1 MLKCSPQ
8 NESCFYHLKPAR
20 IRRITRLPMDKKL
33 SRECPGDFMNHQ
45 YLNRVPLFNMTH
57 PRMQRL
63 PVDSKDLAQNCRK
76 YLSTDK
82 EMKTQQ
88 TNPYIKNRTKNLQ
101 LKKATQLLT
110 QGQWWSIFRT
120 QFPHIEQWWARSGL
134 IMLHLSQ
141 YRTEPQTR
149 SYTSTAVLMPT
160 PTPLKSPPNKKGRK
174 KSIFYRILQI
184 FILIRPQKPK
194 FSMRNNVHILA
205 KEGS

>member
-1 MLKCSPQ
+1 MK
-8 NESCFYHLKPAR
+8 
-20 IRRITRLPMDKKL
+20 
-33 SRECPGDFMNHQ
+33 HQ

-141 YRTEPQTR
+141 YRTEPQT
-149 SYTSTAVLMPT
+149 SSNTSTAVLT
-160 PTPLKSPPNKKGRK
+160 SLHYEQRYWGS
-174 KSIFYRILQI
+174 FC
-184 FILIRPQKPK
+184 
-194 FSMRNNVHILA
+194 LA
-205 KEGS
+205 KGSGPQGLGLMAKRECILVDLSLREDWFSSNIKTDRLQLLK